1 MFFRKD
7 VGRYEPLRA
16 CGHYSGVLR
25 MHDGHPERVKQ
36 GLRGTGS
43 PEGPRPPS
51 ATAGLPGRGVGSP
64 RAAGRARRAF
74 SLVEIMIVIVIIGLL
89 AGVVTINVRHYLTKA
104 KQNAAR
110 QGIATIV
117 QALDSYWA
125 VYNRYPTNEEGLSV
139 LVKATD
145 KMPEPLL
152 KNEPIDPWG
161 RPFVYNSPGPNGP
174 YQVVCLGPDGRE
186 GGEGVITSDDLG
198 KP

>member
-7 VGRYEPLRA
+7 VGRYEQLRA
-16 CGHYSGVLR
+16 CGHNCGLLR
-25 MHDGHPERVKQ
+25 MQDCHPERVKQ

-43 PEGPRPPS
+43 PRAVAA
-51 ATAGLPGRGVGSP
+51 ATLPGRGVGSP

-74 SLVEIMIVIVIIGLL
+74 SLVEIMIVIVIFGLL

-110 QGIATIV
+110 QGIATLV